1 MPKTYEQVTTKT
13 GMTRVKEERMPFGW
27 SINSYRGCA
36 HACSYCFA
44 RGFQGFLDRKGDDDF
59 QNHILLKTNA
69 AEALEE
75 QLARLAKRFKHDL
88 AAMREEVGEVM
99 IGTVTDPYQPV
110 ESKALLTRQC
120 LKVLAR
126 YEIRTSVTTRSPLI
140 LRDLELLKRMPSLSV
155 NISLNT
161 LNDGIARRLE
171 PAAPLPSK
179 RVMLLHRLAEHGVAT
194 NVFIAPILPL
204 LTDSEDELE
213 GLFHTAVE
221 AGAGSVMTSLLRLSP
236 EVKNWYFR
244 TLKEEY
250 PDLLMQYHRLYAGGG
265 YADDEY
271 RGRMS
276 RLLDSLHLR
285 FGPELR
291 KNRERPACRS
301 LPAESPRGWD
311 QAMNQEAH
319 TDRGGAEP
327 ADEPPL
333 EQLSFSF

>member
-1 MPKTYEQVTTKT
+1 MVKIYEPVTTKT

-44 RGFQGFLDRKGDDDF
+44 RGFQGFLDRKGDDEF

-99 IGTVTDPYQPV
+99 LGTVTDPYQPV

-126 YEIRTSVTTRSPLI
+126 YQIRTSVTTRSPLI
-140 LRDLELLKRMPSLSV
+140 LRDLELLKEMPSLSV
-155 NISLNT
+155 NISLNI

-171 PAAPLPSK
+171 PGSPLPSR
-179 RVMLLHRLAEHGVAT
+179 RVELLHRLAEHGIMT

-204 LTDSEDELE
+204 LSDSEEELE
-213 GLFHTAVE
+213 RLFLTAVE
-221 AGAGSVMTSLLRLSP
+221 SGAGSIMTSLLRLSP

-244 TLKEEY
+244 TLKEEF
-250 PDLLMQYHRLYAGGG
+250 PDLLTPYRKLYAGGG
-265 YADDEY
+265 YAEDGY
-271 RGRMS
+271 RGEMS
-276 RLLDSLHLR
+276 RLLDSLHRR
-285 FGPELR
+285 FGPDLR
-291 KNRERPACRS
+291 KNRERHACRS
-301 LPAESPRGWD
+301 LPMENLTGLE
-311 QAMNQEAH
+311 QEMH
-319 TDRGGAEP
+319 QDTQVNRRLPEP
-327 ADEPPL
+327 AEEPPL